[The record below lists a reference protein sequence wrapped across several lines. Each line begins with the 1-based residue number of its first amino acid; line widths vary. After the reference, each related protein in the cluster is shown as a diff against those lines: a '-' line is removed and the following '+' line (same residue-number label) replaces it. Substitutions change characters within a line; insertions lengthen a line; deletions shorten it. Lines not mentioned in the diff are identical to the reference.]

1 MAVKKVYP
9 SKLHMRG
16 MDHFVRNQCTY
27 IAICGFGSKIPRAVQ
42 ADLQQQTHQSNV
54 QEVNLQNENAWADL
68 GNTDA
73 ADDGEADEAEV
84 GMEGDN
90 LWDEFK
96 SREQEEE
103 QRVNYLATCHITC

>member
-1 MAVKKVYP
+1 M
-9 SKLHMRG
+9 
-16 MDHFVRNQCTY
+16 
-27 IAICGFGSKIPRAVQ
+27 
-42 ADLQQQTHQSNV
+42 QQQTHKSNV
-54 QEVNLQNENAWADL
+54 QEVNLQNENAWAAL

-73 ADDGEADEAEV
+73 ADDGEADEAEL

-103 QRVNYLATCHITC
+103 QRVKPLATRHFTCRRKLFWSSAIL

>member
-1 MAVKKVYP
+1 
-9 SKLHMRG
+9 L
-16 MDHFVRNQCTY
+16 
-27 IAICGFGSKIPRAVQ
+27 
-42 ADLQQQTHQSNV
+42 

-73 ADDGEADEAEV
+73 VDDGEADEAEP
-84 GMEGDN
+84 GMDNDN

-103 QRVNYLATCHITC
+103 QRVKNLTSHPFHTLKHFPSRCPAL